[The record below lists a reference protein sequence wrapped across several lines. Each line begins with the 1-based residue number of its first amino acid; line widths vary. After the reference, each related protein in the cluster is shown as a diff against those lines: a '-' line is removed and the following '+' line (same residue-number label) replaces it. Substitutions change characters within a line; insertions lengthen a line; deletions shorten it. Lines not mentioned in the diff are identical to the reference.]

1 MHHTRGPE
9 VRRPNPLTDELSD
22 ETKAE
27 LAAVFADMRRR
38 FAEREQVMG
47 WRREAAILND
57 YSRRVRQRDTYT
69 ERLTGRRGW

>member
-27 LAAVFADMRRR
+27 LAALFADMRRR

-47 WRREAAILND
+47 WRKEAAILHD

>member
-1 MHHTRGPE
+1 MHHTRGRE

-27 LAAVFADMRRR
+27 LAAAFAEMRRR
-38 FAEREQVMG
+38 YA
-47 WRREAAILND
+47 
-57 YSRRVRQRDTYT
+57 SRHRVGQRDTYT